1 MMKYILLLVNVACI
15 ALSVLAAQCEAI
27 TKKGSQ
33 CKRNAS
39 SGSEFC
45 WQHGGT
51 TKAERA
57 AGETNVVRRARGAA
71 ANARRSP
78 RRAAECCAY
87 DSSTVKGR
95 WDNLELGVPGKCD
108 QVIDR
113 EGYALGYVEAWEQP
127 AWVAYRLTKAE
138 VLSRK
143 ASRQDAFK
151 PDPVVVS
158 GSADLSDY
166 KGSGYDRGHLAPA
179 GDMHWSER
187 TMDESFF
194 MSNMSPQN
202 PAFNRGA
209 WARLEQVVRRFAF
222 SEGSVFVVTGPIVSE
237 DDKTI
242 GSNGVKVPGKFYKVI
257 YDETPPQ
264 KMIAFV
270 LPNKATNK
278 PLDGY
283 VTSVDEVERV
293 TGLDFFSALPT
304 EVQERLES
312 KSDPNEWT
320 WRDARRGGR

>member
-1 MMKYILLLVNVACI
+1 MKKALVIIFVMLGLI
-15 ALSVLAAQCEAI
+15 ASVFAEQCRAT
-27 TKKGSQ
+27 TKKGTQ

-39 SGSEFC
+39 PGSEFC

-57 AGETNVVRRARGAA
+57 AGETNLVRRARGGT
-71 ANARRSP
+71 ARRSS

-87 DSSTVKGR
+87 DSSTVKGK

-127 AWVAYRLTKAE
+127 AWVTYRLTKAE

-143 ASRQDAFK
+143 ASRQDAFR
-151 PDPVVVS
+151 PDPAVKS
-158 GSADLSDY
+158 GSADLADY
-166 KGSGYDRGHLAPA
+166 TGSGYDRGHLTPA
-179 GDMHWSER
+179 ADMHWSER

-202 PAFNRGA
+202 PSFNRGA
-209 WARLEQVVRRFAF
+209 WARLEQAVRRFAF
-222 SEGSVFVVTGPIVSE
+222 SEGSIFVVTGPIVTSE
-237 DDKTI
+237 DEKSI
-242 GSNGVKVPGKFYKVI
+242 GANSVRVPGRYYKVI

-278 PLDGY
+278 SLDSY
-283 VTSVDEVERV
+283 VTSVDEVERA
-293 TGLDFFSALPT
+293 TGLDFFSALPSD
-304 EVQERLES
+304 VQERLES
-312 KSDPNEWT
+312 KSDANEWA